1 MYTHTMVPVDLA
13 HTETLG
19 KALQTA
25 ADLAKHYS
33 CPVTYV
39 GVTMSAPTSVAHN
52 PEEFAGKLE
61 RFVASETGQHGH
73 EGRAHTVTSHDPA
86 VDLDP
91 TLLDTV
97 HQIGADL
104 VVMQSHLPGLAD
116 HLWPS
121 NGGTIASRSDASVLI
136 VR

>member
-1 MYTHTMVPVDLA
+1 MYTHIMVPVDLA
-13 HTETLG
+13 HVGTLD
-19 KALQTA
+19 KALRTA

-61 RFVASETGQHGH
+61 QFVAGEVGRHGH
-73 EGRAHTVTSHDPA
+73 EGRAHAVTSHDPA
-86 VDLDP
+86 VDLDAK
-91 TLLDTV
+91 LLSEIREV
-97 HQIGADL
+97 GADL

-121 NGGTIASRSDASVLI
+121 NGGTVATRSDASVLI

>member
-1 MYTHTMVPVDLA
+1 MYTHIMVPVDLA

-52 PEEFAGKLE
+52 PEEFAAKLE
-61 RFVASETGQHGH
+61 TFVSPEELSALQSTLGQYWL
-73 EGRAHTVTSHDPA
+73 ER
-86 VDLDP
+86 LRYF
-91 TLLDTV
+91 
-97 HQIGADL
+97 
-104 VVMQSHLPGLAD
+104 PGD
-116 HLWPS
+116 R
-121 NGGTIASRSDASVLI
+121 IAP
-136 VR
+136 